1 MLPTIGIVLL
11 LSFTIAP
18 IPPSILLLFLFGAA
32 MLVVGMMFFTLGAE
46 LAMSPIGEKIGPR
59 IAQSRKLGVVLLL
72 CFILGFIIT
81 ISEPDLQVLAEQ
93 VPSIPNAILIVA
105 VALGVGVFLMA
116 AMLRM
121 LFSRTL
127 RSLLILFY
135 LFVFLLAF
143 FVPDDFLAVAFDSG
157 GVTTG
162 AYDGAFYHGAG
173 RRFCRS
179 TKR

>member
-46 LAMSPIGEKIGPR
+46 LAMSPIGEKIGTR

-81 ISEPDLQVLAEQ
+81 ISA
-93 VPSIPNAILIVA
+93 
-105 VALGVGVFLMA
+105 
-116 AMLRM
+116 
-121 LFSRTL
+121 
-127 RSLLILFY
+127 
-135 LFVFLLAF
+135 
-143 FVPDDFLAVAFDSG
+143 
-157 GVTTG
+157 
-162 AYDGAFYHGAG
+162 GAG
-173 RRFCRS
+173 RAGSLDPQCHSDRGGGAGGGSLSHGGHASDAFFQNLTVFIDLVLSVCFSPGLLRA
-179 TKR
+179 R

>member
-18 IPPSILLLFLFGAA
+18 IPPSICFCFLFGAA

-46 LAMSPIGEKIGPR
+46 LAMSPIGEKIGTR

-105 VALGVGVFLMA
+105 VALGWES
-116 AMLRM
+116 
-121 LFSRTL
+121 FSWRPC
-127 RSLLILFY
+127 FGC
-135 LFVFLLAF
+135 F
-143 FVPDDFLAVAFDSG
+143 FPEPYGL
-157 GVTTG
+157 
-162 AYDGAFYHGAG
+162 Y
-173 RRFCRS
+173 
-179 TKR
+179 